1 MRIDSSNVVMGST
14 HSYQQVRVENISVR
28 QVFGNQA
35 AGKKEV
41 TGGNVNLEDMDQLE
55 LSDQGKQFLEQQR
68 QAFSGVGVTAV
79 GGGLGS
85 SGISSI
91 NLDAVKERDL
101 ILIEMMLKALGF
113 KTGKEGRTMQS
124 VSLERKQTSQLSISS
139 VSISGNNNG
148 NGLRIPGVWT
158 REVKAS
164 VFQSETENTTFM
176 TAGIARTADG
186 REITFN
192 IDVEMS
198 RSFSQYASIEFKE
211 AVKFTDPLVINLGP
225 GVTTLR
231 DQKFLFDLDG
241 DGKEEN
247 ISMLGEGSG
256 FLALDKNN
264 DGIINDG
271 TELFGAKSG
280 NGFADLSVYDEDGNG
295 WIDEND
301 SVFQDLKIW
310 TKDEQGKDLLVSIGK
325 AGVGAIY
332 LGSASTEFSLNSMQT
347 NEQYGQIRRTGMYL
361 TESGEARTIQHLDLA
376 V

>member
-1 MRIDSSNVVMGST
+1 MRIDSSNVAMGST
-14 HSYQQVRVENISVR
+14 HSYQQLRVETITVG
-28 QVFGNQA
+28 QVFANQA
-35 AGKKEV
+35 VGKKEV
-41 TGGNVNLEDMDQLE
+41 TDGNANITESDQLE
-55 LSDQGKQFLEQQR
+55 LSDQGKQFLDQQR
-68 QAFSGVGVTAV
+68 QASQGMGTLTVSNGTGSNMT
-79 GGGLGS
+79 GG
-85 SGISSI
+85 I
-91 NLDAVKERDL
+91 NLDAVRERDL
-101 ILIEMMLKALGF
+101 VLIEMMLKALGF
-113 KTGKEGRTMQS
+113 GSGKDARSFKG
-124 VSLERKQTSQLSISS
+124 
-139 VSISGNNNG
+139 VSIEQKQSTQISIGSFSVTGNSGNG
-148 NGLRIPGVWT
+148 VRIPGVWT

-198 RSFSQYASIEFKE
+198 RSFSQYASVEFQQ

-241 DGKEEN
+241 DGKKEN

-256 FLALDKNN
+256 FLALDRNN

-271 TELFGAKSG
+271 TELFGTKSG
-280 NGFADLSVYDEDGNG
+280 NGFEDLRAYDEDGNG

-301 SVFQDLKIW
+301 SVFQLLKIW
-310 TKDEQGKDLLVSIGK
+310 TKDDQGKDLLVSIGK

-332 LGSASTEFSLNSMQT
+332 LGSASTEFSLKSTQT

-361 TESGEARTIQHLDLA
+361 TESGDARTIQHLDLA